1 MSKQKIVIIGAGI
14 VGASVA
20 YHLAKRNQ
28 DVTVIE
34 RHPAAAREVTEK
46 SFAWIHT
53 THKVAPEFRHLYDA
67 SVEEYHTLQQE
78 LSELQIQWH
87 GALTW
92 DNPALGEQHCLQKLN
107 REQLEALEPN
117 LQEYPEEAMFASE
130 EGAVDPVGLTEL
142 LLSKAREY
150 GAKVQ
155 FGTSVTQLQQ
165 EDSRLVG
172 VHTSN
177 GFLESDVVVLAA
189 GTGVTELCDPLGCPM
204 PVTPS
209 PSILIRMKT
218 ENRLI
223 RTLISNAQFE
233 ARQLTD
239 HTLLAAEDYIDE
251 SVGNGPEAVGKRAYE
266 TLRRSLKGG
275 EQLELESITV
285 GMRPMPEDGYPIVGY
300 HDHLKGLY
308 LTVMHSAITLAPLIA
323 HLAASEIINRELRS
337 ELVPCRLSRFKDG
350 TSDDSAVSRA

>member
-1 MSKQKIVIIGAGI
+1 MIKQKIVIIGAGI
-14 VGASVA
+14 VGASMA

-28 DVTVIE
+28 DVTVID

-53 THKVAPEFRHLYDA
+53 THNIAPEYWPLYDA
-67 SVEEYHTLQQE
+67 ALEEYHALQQE
-78 LSELQIQWH
+78 LPELDIHWY

-92 DNPALGEQHCLQKLN
+92 DTPPLREQIHLQQLN
-107 REQLEALEPN
+107 REQIEALEPN
-117 LQEYPEEAMFASE
+117 LKEYPNEAMYVSE
-130 EGAVDPVGLTEL
+130 EGALDPIAVTEL
-142 LLSKAREY
+142 LLNKAREY

-155 FGTSVTQLQQ
+155 FNTNVTQLQQ

-189 GTGVTELCDPLGCPM
+189 GTGIPELCNPLGCSV
-204 PVTPS
+204 PVTSS

-218 ENRLI
+218 TNKLI
-223 RTLISNAQFE
+223 RTLISNGQFE
-233 ARQLTD
+233 ARQLSD

-251 SVGNGPEAVGKRAYE
+251 SDENGPEAVGKRAYD

-275 EQLELESITV
+275 NQLELESIKV
-285 GMRPMPEDGYPIVGY
+285 GLRPMPEDGYPIVGFQ
-300 HDHLKGLY
+300 DHVKGLY

-323 HLAASEIINRELRS
+323 RLAASEIIDQESRIEL
-337 ELVPCRLSRFKDG
+337 EPCRLSRF
-350 TSDDSAVSRA
+350 